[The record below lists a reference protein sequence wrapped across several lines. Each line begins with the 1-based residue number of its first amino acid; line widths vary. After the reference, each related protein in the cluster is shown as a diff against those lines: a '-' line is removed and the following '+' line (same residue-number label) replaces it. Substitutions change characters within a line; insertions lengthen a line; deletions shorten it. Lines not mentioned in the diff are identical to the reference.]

1 MWERET
7 MHSSR
12 MAAVAALG
20 VTVALVAG
28 CGGGGSS
35 DYKNKPR
42 PASPIVITAS
52 VSDKGVSVS
61 PRRFGAGPVRMIV
74 TNQTSAAQKV
84 TLETDSGPASSAPG
98 IKQQTAPISPQDTAT
113 LQLDVKPGRYSVHV
127 DGGSIRAATLRVGK
141 ERASAQNDLL
151 QP

>member
-1 MWERET
+1 

-12 MAAVAALG
+12 TAAVAALG

-28 CGGGGSS
+28 CGGGNS
-35 DYKNKPR
+35 DYKNTPR

-52 VSDKGVSVS
+52 VSDKSVSVS
-61 PRRFGAGPVRMIV
+61 PRHFGAGPIRVIV

-84 TLETDSGPASSAPG
+84 TLETAEGPATTSTG
-98 IKQQTAPISPQDTAT
+98 LRQQTAPISPQDTAT

-127 DGGSIRAATLRVGK
+127 DGGSIRAATLNVGK

>member
-1 MWERET
+1 

-28 CGGGGSS
+28 CGGGS
-35 DYKNKPR
+35 DYKNNPR
-42 PASPIVITAS
+42 PPSPVVITAS

-84 TLETDSGPASSAPG
+84 TLETDSGPASSSPG

-141 ERASAQNDLL
+141 MRASAQNDLL

>member
-1 MWERET
+1 

-12 MAAVAALG
+12 TAAVAALG
-20 VTVALVAG
+20 VTVALLGG
-28 CGGGGSS
+28 CGGGGNSN
-35 DYKNKPR
+35 YKNEPR
-42 PASPIVITAS
+42 PAPPIVITAS

-61 PRRFGAGPVRMIV
+61 PEKFGAGPVRMVV

-84 TLETDSGPASSAPG
+84 TFETDSGPATSAPG

-113 LQLDVKPGRYSVHV
+113 LQVEVKPGRYSVHV
-127 DGGSIRAATLRVGK
+127 DGGSIRAAILRVGK

>member
-1 MWERET
+1 

-12 MAAVAALG
+12 TAAVAALG

-28 CGGGGSS
+28 CGGGGNS

-42 PASPIVITAS
+42 PASPIVVTAS

-61 PRRFGAGPVRMIV
+61 PRSFGAGPVRMIV

-84 TLETDSGPASSAPG
+84 TLETDAGPATSSPG

-113 LQLDVKPGRYSVHV
+113 LQVEVKPGRYSVHV
-127 DGGSIRAATLRVGK
+127 DGGSIRAAILRVGK